1 MLTRLKIWLGIT
13 PKEVMFKKAQPSEY
27 QVTQPAP
34 AKKAPAK
41 KAPAK
46 KAPAKKA
53 PAKKAPAKKVAKKS
67 SGGGKGLVAL

>member
-13 PKEVMFKKAQPSEY
+13 PKEVMFEKAITDAFLASI
-27 QVTQPAP
+27 
-34 AKKAPAK
+34 KAPAK

-53 PAKKAPAKKVAKKS
+53 TAKKAK
-67 SGGGKGLVAL
+67 

>member
-1 MLTRLKIWLGIT
+1 MLTKLKIWLGIT
-13 PKEVMFKKAQPSEY
+13 PKELVFEKVSTDAFLALAKP
-27 QVTQPAP
+27 P

-53 PAKKAPAKKVAKKS
+53 PAKKAPAKKAVVKKAKPSK
-67 SGGGKGLVAL
+67 

>member
-13 PKEVMFKKAQPSEY
+13 PREVMFEKIDLPEFKVVVKKA
-27 QVTQPAP
+27 VV
-34 AKKAPAK
+34 KKAPAK

-53 PAKKAPAKKVAKKS
+53 AVKKASK
-67 SGGGKGLVAL
+67 

>member
-46 KAPAKKA
+46 KAPAKK
-53 PAKKAPAKKVAKKS
+53 VAKKS